1 MLITWDLQQLQEGQS
16 LSGTSGESSVRPK
29 RFFVVLEFVVF
40 EGLGSYQ
47 LFFFFLILCPVAFT
61 ICPRDKTSTMRSL
74 QSHAIASFKPGTWV
88 PKDSWFLSVHVYP
101 CQFYR
106 SRSNHWQQSCWKT
119 NNRSVLAHNA
129 CSVYLCILTAWG
141 EGGGVWEFPA
151 LNIHP
156 AETQTAIKT

>member
-47 LFFFFLILCPVAFT
+47 LFFFLILCPVAFT
-61 ICPRDKTSTMRSL
+61 ICPRDKTSTMSSL

-88 PKDSWFLSVHVYP
+88 PKDSRFLLVHVYP

-106 SRSNHWQQSCWKT
+106 SRSNHWLLSNSHAGKPTIDQCLHTMLAVFICVFWQRGGRGGEFESFLRSTFTQQRHW
-119 NNRSVLAHNA
+119 
-129 CSVYLCILTAWG
+129 
-141 EGGGVWEFPA
+141 
-151 LNIHP
+151 
-156 AETQTAIKT
+156 QQ

>member
-1 MLITWDLQQLQEGQS
+1 MGSTTTPGRTKFKWNFRRIQCKAKTFLC
-16 LSGTSGESSVRPK
+16 SSWVCRFWRVRII
-29 RFFVVLEFVVF
+29 
-40 EGLGSYQ
+40 SA
-47 LFFFFLILCPVAFT
+47 FFFLILCPVAFT
-61 ICPRDKTSTMRSL
+61 ICPRDKTSTMSSL

-88 PKDSWFLSVHVYP
+88 PKDSRFLLVHVYP